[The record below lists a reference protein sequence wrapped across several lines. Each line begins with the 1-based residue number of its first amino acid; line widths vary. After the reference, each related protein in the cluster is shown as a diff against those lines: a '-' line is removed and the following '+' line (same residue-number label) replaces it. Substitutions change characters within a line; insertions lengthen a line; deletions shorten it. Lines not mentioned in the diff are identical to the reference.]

1 MAAGQS
7 TDRNAR
13 GGRAML
19 ALVTSP
25 QHEPQPTVRFCSHC
39 AERPGPAIESR
50 ICEECFLGLVLEAG
64 ADVAP
69 EVGGAFIVLN
79 DSMAVCAVSRAAES
93 LLAIRETD
101 AVNRHVT
108 ELVVPADA
116 EAGASL
122 AAAVTWAARG
132 DDSLRSVTVR
142 PSNTFGIRM
151 KARIG
156 SCGPSQAAVVVF
168 E

>member
-1 MAAGQS
+1 
-7 TDRNAR
+7 
-13 GGRAML
+13 ML

-25 QHEPQPTVRFCSHC
+25 DYQPQPTVRFCSHC
-39 AERPGPAIESR
+39 AARPGPAVESR
-50 ICEECFLGLVLEAG
+50 ICEECFLGLLLEAG

-69 EVGGAFIVLN
+69 EVVGAFIVLN
-79 DSMAVCAVSRAAES
+79 DSLAVCAVSREAEA
-93 LLAIRETD
+93 LLAIQETD

-116 EAGASL
+116 EGGASL

-132 DDSLRSVTVR
+132 DEASRSVTVR
-142 PSNTFGIRM
+142 PSNAFGIRM
-151 KARIG
+151 KARIA
-156 SCGPSQAAVVVF
+156 SCGPVSAALVVF